1 MVLYFGNISTKY
13 QIPGFSCFGKTC
25 LVVWMVLGSGSLP
38 AQPIHFTSA
47 YNSGMLSS
55 DRFSPEYESPV
66 LQPSLLPEVS
76 SPVISTHIQ
85 SRFSGFGIY
94 ALGLH
99 LASPL
104 QDGFGI
110 GLSVLSIGHP
120 DYHSTNILLSAGKKL
135 SEYWGIGISQRLNGR
150 RVGDEGRP
158 WGGSSSIAASFNRS
172 QWGLALTLSG
182 LMPWNRSGLSE
193 IFSAQLASYITWET
207 RTQLYLL
214 AAYSENELVPVVG
227 IRQSIMHNVDV
238 FGAFRLYPARY
249 GLGFSLPLA
258 KTLKSTIS
266 TRYHPVLGWSP
277 SVGIRWNGN

>member
-1 MVLYFGNISTKY
+1 MALYFGKNLAQFQNTGRALFY
-13 QIPGFSCFGKTC
+13 LYCMACCVGLGFNTVS
-25 LVVWMVLGSGSLP
+25 

-47 YNSGMLSS
+47 YNRGMLSS
-55 DRFSPEYESPV
+55 DRLSPEYESPV

-120 DYHSTNILLSAGKKL
+120 DYHSTDILLSAGKKL

-214 AAYSENELVPVVG
+214 AAY
-227 IRQSIMHNVDV
+227 
-238 FGAFRLYPARY
+238 
-249 GLGFSLPLA
+249 
-258 KTLKSTIS
+258 
-266 TRYHPVLGWSP
+266 
-277 SVGIRWNGN
+277 